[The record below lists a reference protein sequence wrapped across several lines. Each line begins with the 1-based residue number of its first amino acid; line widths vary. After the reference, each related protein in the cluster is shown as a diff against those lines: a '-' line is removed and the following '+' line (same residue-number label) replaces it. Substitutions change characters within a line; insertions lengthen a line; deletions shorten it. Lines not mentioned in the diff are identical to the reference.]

1 MYTGSCSE
9 AEPLSL
15 RALCWRE
22 GWTEPVELSDQ
33 LQPESELAPVTTSGP
48 AASFLWPFIL
58 SSAQCWALGDVLAL
72 TPSSFCFLAQSSISG
87 PPDRGRAGRNRPCWH
102 SGQRPLLCQQ
112 VDWTPPGLAHHPRP
126 LIQVLALGFQNAEE
140 VGGRAAR
147 ATPLLV
153 SFHALG
159 RSA

>member
-1 MYTGSCSE
+1 MCTGSCSE

-22 GWTEPVELSDQ
+22 GWTEPVGLSDQ

-58 SSAQCWALGDVLAL
+58 PSAQCWALGDLPAL
-72 TPSSFCFLAQSSISG
+72 TPSSFCFLVQSSISR
-87 PPDRGRAGRNRPCWH
+87 PPDRGRAGRNHPCWH
-102 SGQRPLLCQQ
+102 PGQRPLLSQQ
-112 VDWTPPGLAHHPRP
+112 GDWIPPGFGHHPTP

-140 VGGRAAR
+140 VGGRQLE
-147 ATPLLV
+147 P
-153 SFHALG
+153 SP
-159 RSA
+159 SS